1 MGIRLQDLEVR
12 GSHQVG
18 EEIGYEEDCRDGGG
32 M

>member
-12 GSHQVG
+12 GAHQVG
-18 EEIGYEEDCRDGGG
+18 EEIGYEDCQDGE